1 MKYWIII
8 NNEQAGPFELEQLSS
23 MPIRPDTPV
32 WHEGL
37 PNWVPA
43 AQVDEIRNLFEAPQQ
58 NSAQQQEPDS
68 QQNETNSGDFEE
80 FKPQDNQGYGHQQQ
94 QGGYGYQQGNGY
106 PQGNYTYQQK
116 EPTENGEMPKCPDN
130 YLGWAIAATLLCCM
144 PLGIVAIV
152 YASTVKTRYSRGDYE
167 GAVKASDRAQWWIIF
182 SIVLGLLIAPFQVL
196 FSLL

>member
-23 MPIRPDTPV
+23 MPIKPDTPV

-43 AQVDEIRNLFEAPQQ
+43 AQVAEIRNLFEAPQQ
-58 NSAQQQEPDS
+58 DFAQQQEPDS
-68 QQNETNSGDFEE
+68 QQNETNNGDFEE

-94 QGGYGYQQGNGY
+94 QGSYGYQQGNGY

>member
-1 MKYWIII
+1 MKYWMII

-23 MPIRPDTPV
+23 MPIKPDTPV

-43 AQVDEIRNLFEAPQQ
+43 AQVTEIRNLFEAPQQ
-58 NSAQQQEPDS
+58 EPDT
-68 QQNETNSGDFEE
+68 QQNETNDGDFEE
-80 FKPQDNQGYGHQQQ
+80 FKPQDNQNNAYQQQ
-94 QGGYGYQQGNGY
+94 EGNYGYQQGSYQNNGY
-106 PQGNYTYQQK
+106 TQGNYTYQQK
-116 EPTENGEMPKCPDN
+116 APTENGEMPECPDN

-152 YASTVKTRYSRGDYE
+152 YASTVKTRYNRGDYD

-182 SIVLGLLIAPFQVL
+182 SIVLGLPIAPFQVL